1 VNSASRERGGFTRGR
16 EGRGS
21 QGSFNNGGRG
31 RGDSSNKARNRFPPC
46 QLCGRTN
53 HLVFKCYKR
62 FDPTYMGEDKTANTA
77 RSYGVDSNWY
87 ADSGATDH
95 VTGNLEKLT
104 VRDTYNGHDQIYAAN
119 GTGMHIKNIGHSI
132 IHTPYQDLSLS
143 HVLHVLQ
150 ATKSIASVHHIAS
163 DNNVFFELHSN
174 FFFIKDRESRKILLQ
189 GRTKGGLYPLPCST
203 TPVHAG
209 QALSTVKI
217 SASRWHT
224 HLGHPSSS
232 IVKVVLSKNSLP
244 VISDTS
250 SESVCDSCQQGKSHQ
265 LPYPVSTSILK
276 GPLELIFFN
285 VWGPACDSIR
295 RYKYYVTFIDDYS
308 KFTWLFLLKHKSEVF

>member
-1 VNSASRERGGFTRGR
+1 
-16 EGRGS
+16 
-21 QGSFNNGGRG
+21 
-31 RGDSSNKARNRFPPC
+31 
-46 QLCGRTN
+46 
-53 HLVFKCYKR
+53 
-62 FDPTYMGEDKTANTA
+62 MGEDKTANTA

-143 HVLHVLQ
+143 HVPQ
-150 ATKSIASVHHIAS
+150 ATKNITSIHRIAY
-163 DNNVFFELHSN
+163 DNNVFFELHPN
-174 FFFIKDRESRKILLQ
+174 FLFIKDRESRKILLQ

-203 TPVHAG
+203 TAVHAG

-217 SASRWHT
+217 PASRWHA

-265 LPYPVSTSILK
+265 LPYPVFTSILK
-276 GPLELIFFN
+276 GHLELIFFD